1 MGRIWHKNVN
11 TAVKSMA
18 TEKGRRELYIRF
30 QQNQG
35 FISQILVMKLSK
47 EESSFELM
55 LLLYRRLYLSDK

>member
-11 TAVKSMA
+11 TALKSMA
-18 TEKGRRELYIRF
+18 TKKGRRELYIRI

-47 EESSFELM
+47 EESSSELM
-55 LLLYRRLYLSDK
+55 LLLYRHLYLSDK